1 MAVRQADLEKLDR
14 EETELKVDL
23 QNKEDQLQDRLRRIK
38 FEEDDEH
45 SRIEHD
51 VEVLEKSREKFS
63 GQENIEEEEIR
74 TLSAKVD
81 ARRIAIADEKKVER
95 RMVAAEH
102 EAERMREE
110 QTTAPIP
117 LAKPVIDT
125 QELPEPDLEPAS
137 PRKPEIKVAKPVEP
151 KEVTAKPALP
161 EFPSKPE
168 MTALPE
174 REIKVAKPVMPE
186 LPAKPEP
193 VVKAKLAADDALPAV
208 IKPGSKPAKPV
219 AIAADEKPAFPAA
232 PKAKPVVAD
241 SEAELPALPQ
251 PPTSRDLP
259 PLPTDATAPTGE
271 AEADDKPE
279 EKKASSAD
287 YSGRRKRGYSRSGS
301 GFGSACAQD

>member
-14 EETELKVDL
+14 EETELKDDL
-23 QNKEDQLQDRLRRIK
+23 QSKEDQLQDRLRRIK

-110 QTTAPIP
+110 QTAAPIP

-125 QELPEPDLEPAS
+125 EELPEPDLEPAL
-137 PRKPEIKVAKPVEP
+137 PRKP
-151 KEVTAKPALP
+151 
-161 EFPSKPE
+161 
-168 MTALPE
+168 
-174 REIKVAKPVMPE
+174 EIKVAKPVMPE
-186 LPAKPEP
+186 LPAKPELWLEGRSWQQTMRCP
-193 VVKAKLAADDALPAV
+193 RLLNLAASRLNPWRLRPM
-208 IKPGSKPAKPV
+208 KNRL
-219 AIAADEKPAFPAA
+219 PAA

-241 SEAELPALPQ
+241 SEAALPPCRSRLPAGICCRCPPMPLRQ
-251 PPTSRDLP
+251 PVRLRPMKTRGEKRLLRPTIR
-259 PLPTDATAPTGE
+259 E
-271 AEADDKPE
+271 E
-279 EKKASSAD
+279 EK
-287 YSGRRKRGYSRSGS
+287 RGHSRSGPR
-301 GFGSACAQD
+301 FGSACAQD